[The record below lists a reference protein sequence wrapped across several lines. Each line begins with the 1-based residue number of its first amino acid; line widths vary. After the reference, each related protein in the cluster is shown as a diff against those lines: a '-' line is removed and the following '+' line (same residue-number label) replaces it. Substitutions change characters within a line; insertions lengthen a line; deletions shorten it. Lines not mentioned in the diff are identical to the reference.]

1 MSPPTKTRRPS
12 RRGAEMSP
20 ARRSTGATCR
30 SHPRCCLP
38 AALKCRRRASRRRS
52 CETRPWA
59 RAHSRRLAPPE
70 KTSGRFALVWRPT
83 GWASPSRRDPRPAK
97 PILRE
102 GQRSGQR
109 LPASSTMALTAP
121 TPTSCRGAG
130 RGHGR
135 QTRRRRRARH
145 RWRSQALSA
154 AFAVIAHPGRW
165 GPGCS
170 RVPRRRQGPRSI
182 SGRHRARGVSPRAG
196 RGIRRPK
203 RSSPRVG
210 GLEAHSPRAGLVGR
224 LVKKARMRSKM

>member
-1 MSPPTKTRRPS
+1 MSPVPRL
-12 RRGAEMSP
+12 
-20 ARRSTGATCR
+20 TGATYQGRPRRLLLAASRCHRR
-30 SHPRCCLP
+30 S
-38 AALKCRRRASRRRS
+38 SRRRPRA
-52 CETRPWA
+52 TRPWA
-59 RAHSRRLAPPE
+59 RARVRRLAPPE
-70 KTSGRFALVWRPT
+70 RTSGRSALAWRPA
-83 GWASPSRRDPRPAK
+83 GRASPSRRDPRPAK